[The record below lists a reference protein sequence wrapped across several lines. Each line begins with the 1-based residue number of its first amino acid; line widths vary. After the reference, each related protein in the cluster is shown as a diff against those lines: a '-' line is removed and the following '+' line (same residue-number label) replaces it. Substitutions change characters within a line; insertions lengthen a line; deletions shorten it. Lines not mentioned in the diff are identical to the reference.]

1 MTPPWYW
8 RVQAEP
14 KAVCVV
20 VPLETMC
27 LTNRQMLSP
36 AISSG
41 LREYA
46 VGPKLRALRLR
57 KKMGLVE
64 LGRHAGLSAAMLSKL
79 ERGIQHP
86 TLPTLLRI
94 ALVFGVG
101 LDHFFTASASRKT
114 FGIVRRAERI
124 RFSEKLGGREAAWEF
139 ECLDF
144 TATERKMNA
153 YWVKFAP
160 AARPRAHEHAGAEFI
175 HVLKGTLRLKLG
187 ADAHE
192 LEEGDSMYF
201 DASQPHSYAR
211 AGARPCEALVV
222 TTGG

>member
-1 MTPPWYW
+1 
-8 RVQAEP
+8 
-14 KAVCVV
+14 
-20 VPLETMC
+20 
-27 LTNRQMLSP
+27 
-36 AISSG
+36 
-41 LREYA
+41 
-46 VGPKLRALRLR
+46 
-57 KKMGLVE
+57 
-64 LGRHAGLSAAMLSKL
+64 
-79 ERGIQHP
+79 
-86 TLPTLLRI
+86 
-94 ALVFGVG
+94 
-101 LDHFFTASASRKT
+101 
-114 FGIVRRAERI
+114 
-124 RFSEKLGGREAAWEF
+124 
-139 ECLDF
+139 
-144 TATERKMNA
+144 MNA